1 MKIKSANEKIRRAS
15 PGGSLD
21 FMIYFLYDF
30 LSRSLIRNL
39 NQILRPENLMQLAA
53 ALEHFMLK

>member
-1 MKIKSANEKIRRAS
+1 
-15 PGGSLD
+15 
-21 FMIYFLYDF
+21 MIYILYDF

-39 NQILRPENLMQLAA
+39 NQILRPENLLQLAA